1 MILHTNET
9 PIYSSGD
16 LTHQEFKISAS
27 GKAFK
32 ILSANL
38 YQNKIRAFVRELS
51 ANAYD
56 AHIAAG
62 HPEKPFDVHLPSAI
76 DPMFWIRDYGIG
88 LSKESV
94 LSLYT
99 TYFESTKA
107 ESNDFVGAL
116 GLGSKSPFAYV
127 DSFNVTSYYNGTIT
141 LYDMSIKNG
150 VPNVSI
156 MFEGETTE
164 PNGLKI
170 ALSVNSGDYER
181 VSGEARY
188 VYGTFKTKPN
198 FIGRSI
204 ECELNSVTQGDG
216 YFTSNDTNRYCGVFA
231 IMGNIAYPVS
241 NGIKLGDVISNFA
254 YSKSVFLEF
263 NLGDLDI
270 TPSREELS
278 YDPQTEKFLQDRIN
292 QIGQTIL
299 QDALEKYEG
308 AKCPR
313 ATYQAIVENEP
324 QGLRAAIMNK
334 VKIEDKTILDWKNW
348 FFWENSV
355 ERIGRIKYR
364 RIDKYGLDIKAT
376 WIGSRSWGSNC
387 SKNLASIDIKASGLP
402 IIFLDDDD
410 KSYLQTIRAL
420 IADGKI
426 PKDRTIYAFKTAN
439 PNERHIAEKL
449 IEKCRGDAIVIK
461 NSEHTALRKA
471 YQKNKV
477 SEGVKAAPRGKLIN
491 SEKFTLQAGDSV
503 SVRSCSYYADEVDN
517 FEGLYAFKFFDS
529 YVDGHETEV
538 LNRAIISA
546 FMVATNTKEV
556 MIVRKNHWARAE
568 KNPKA
573 IHIVDAVRDLISSSS
588 GKQVARKFGC
598 KLNSFPAW
606 IANTVAIDPKYG
618 KRFLPTTRHTN
629 KHKLYDL
636 FDECAKCSPFVKRAG
651 KDANVVIDKF
661 LGHRRRITTASSS
674 HYREAAL
681 KYPLLCKVMS
691 NAYSALDRSTYAP
704 EVKKILG

>member
-38 YQNKIRAFVRELS
+38 YQNKIRAFIRELS

-62 HPEKPFDVHLPSAI
+62 HPEKQFDVHLPSAI

-99 TYFESTKA
+99 TYFESTKS

-127 DSFNVTSYYNGTIT
+127 DSFNVTSYFNGSII

-156 MFEGETTE
+156 MYEGDTDE
-164 PNGLKI
+164 PNGMKI

-181 VSGEARY
+181 VVGEARY

-198 FIGRSI
+198 FIGRSMD
-204 ECELNSVTQGDG
+204 CELTAVTQGDG
-216 YFTSNDTNRYCGVFA
+216 YFTSNDGTRYSGVFA

-241 NGIKLGDVISNFA
+241 NGIKLGNVISNF
-254 YSKSVFLEF
+254 SNQRSVFLEF

-278 YDPQTEKFLQDRIN
+278 YDPQTEKFLQDRID

-299 QDALEKYEG
+299 QDSLDKYDGET
-308 AKCPR
+308 CPR
-313 ATYQAIVENEP
+313 ETYKAINTNEP
-324 QGLRAAIMNK
+324 YGLRSEIMKN
-334 VKIEDKTILDWKNW
+334 VMIEGKSITDWNQW
-348 FFWENSV
+348 FNWENSIN
-355 ERIGRIKYR
+355 RIGRIKYR
-364 RIDKYGLDIKAT
+364 RIDRVGTEIKST
-376 WIGSRSWGSNC
+376 WIGSRSWGPNS
-387 SKNLASIDIKASGLP
+387 SKNLSAIDRLSSELP
-402 IIFLDDDD
+402 VIFINDDD

-420 IADGKI
+420 IKADKV
-426 PKDRTIYAFKTAN
+426 PTDRTMFVFKSSC
-439 PNERHIAEKL
+439 PNERQIMDNL
-449 IEKCRGDAIVIK
+449 IEKCRGDAIVVK
-461 NSEHTALRKA
+461 NSDHTELRKTYMKTKA
-471 YQKNKV
+471 A
-477 SEGVKAAPRGKLIN
+477 SGVKAAPRGKLVN
-491 SEKFTLQAGDSV
+491 SEKFTLRPEGSV
-503 SVRSCSYYADEVDN
+503 SVTTCSYYADEVDN

-529 YVDGHETEV
+529 YVDAHEVEV
-538 LNRAIISA
+538 LNRAIIA
-546 FMVATNTKEV
+546 DFMRSTDTKEI

-568 KNPKA
+568 KNPNA
-573 IHIVDAVRDLISSSS
+573 RHVVDAVRELVASSSP
-588 GKQVARKFGC
+588 KQVARKFGC
-598 KLNSFPAW
+598 KMHTFPAW
-606 IANTVAIDPKYG
+606 IKNTVAIDDSYG
-618 KRFLPTTRHTN
+618 KMFLPNTRHTN

-636 FDECAKCSPFVKRAG
+636 FDECAKCTAFIRQSG
-651 KDANVVIDKF
+651 KDINVIIDKF
-661 LGHRRRITTASSS
+661 VGHRRRITTASGS
-674 HYREAAL
+674 HFATAAA
-681 KYPLLCKVMS
+681 KYPMLYKVMS
-691 NAYSALDRSTYAP
+691 NAYSTIDQRNYAP
-704 EVKKILG
+704 EVRKILK